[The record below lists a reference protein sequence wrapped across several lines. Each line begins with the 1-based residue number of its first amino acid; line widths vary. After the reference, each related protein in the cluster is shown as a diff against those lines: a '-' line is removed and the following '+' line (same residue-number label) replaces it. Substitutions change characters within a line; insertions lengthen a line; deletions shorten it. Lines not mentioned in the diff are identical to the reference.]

1 LPDAHA
7 PKGLIVVID
16 DEVAILDAT
25 RRLLSSWGHKV
36 IAAGDAEAAV
46 AALES
51 AGETPDLILSDYRL
65 SGGLTG
71 IEAIAHLRSV
81 FGEGVPAVLITGDT
95 APDRLSEAH
104 QRGFLLLHKPLSK
117 GRLRAT
123 IGNLLIRNPPTY
135 LDKSAPPADDLIRS
149 AP

>member
-1 LPDAHA
+1 
-7 PKGLIVVID
+7 LIVVID

-25 RRLLSSWGHKV
+25 WRLLSSWGHKV

-71 IEAIAHLRSV
+71 IEAIARLRSV

-135 LDKSAPPADDLIRS
+135 LDKSAPPADDPIRS